1 MAQTT
6 LPPRQPIV
14 DRGGPMLVPGGGRQR
29 RWSLALLAVLLTVG
43 SALAFVVLWLN
54 AGERKPVIVVAREV
68 QAGQPFT
75 AEDIKV
81 VRISAD
87 PGITPLAGSLR
98 DDVIGQ
104 TAAVDLLPGTLL
116 VPDAVGAVE
125 DDDASTQEVAIPLPN
140 ADVPDLERG
149 DHVTVFRTSSNGSGE
164 QPPASELAEARVMAV
179 DDVDGGNVSVRIS
192 VDTAAVPEILAAKAA
207 EQISLAKD

>member
-6 LPPRQPIV
+6 LPPRQPMV

-54 AGERKPVIVVAREV
+54 AGERKPVIVVAREM
-68 QAGQPFT
+68 QAGQAFT

-104 TAAVDLLPGTLL
+104 TASIDLLPGTLL
-116 VPDAVGAVE
+116 VADAVGAVQDE
-125 DDDASTQEVAIPLPN
+125 D
-140 ADVPDLERG
+140 ADTEEM
-149 DHVTVFRTSSNGSGE
+149 TVFRTSSNGSGE
-164 QPPASELAEARVMAV
+164 QQLASALAEARVMAV
-179 DDVDGGNVSVRIS
+179 DDVEGGNVSVKIS
-192 VDTAAVPEILAAKAA
+192 VDTEALPEILAAKAA
-207 EQISLAKD
+207 DQISLSKR